1 MRISDWSSDV
11 CSSDLVEGNR
21 RQRGGHDAKVGGLA
35 DKRSQIRN
43 GVQREDEIAKRP
55 IDDALGPF
63 GSVLVLYCVVQ
74 IKRLFQRAP
83 AQRPGARPQL
93 LPEAVWRIAGFVAG
107 FFHGDWSPALL
118 GQERFSVF
126 WQSGRI

>member
-1 MRISDWSSDV
+1 MCDSGSRIGGGGWIVEPGVQFLPCLRLDFGGD
-11 CSSDLVEGNR
+11 VEGNR
-21 RQRGGHDAKVGGLA
+21 RQRGGHDAKVVGVA

-74 IKRLFQRAP
+74 IKRLRSEE
-83 AQRPGARPQL
+83 RSVGKECVSTCRS
-93 LPEAVWRIAGFVAG
+93 R
-107 FFHGDWSPALL
+107 WSPYH
-118 GQERFSVF
+118 
-126 WQSGRI
+126 